1 MYLVI
6 CYFTTRRLLISHP
19 DYASKVMILP
29 VWGQVQRVFHQN
41 RISTL
46 YYREGLSRNLGLA
59 DFSPKWKPCI
69 VFERHHRED
78 FSDES
83 CAGKLVVELL
93 SQYFIFDLSL
103 KSINNVINNFLL
115 HFRRQIVYIYIG
127 SIWLMNLCVDLSIIK
142 LYRRLQ
148 D

>member
-6 CYFTTRRLLISHP
+6 CCFTTRRLLISHP
-19 DYASKVMILP
+19 DYASKVVIVP

-103 KSINNVINNFLL
+103 KSINNVKDNLNAGGNRGFDAISSFI
-115 HFRRQIVYIYIG
+115 FAVRQSTYI
-127 SIWLMNLCVDLSIIK
+127 SAVSA
-142 LYRRLQ
+142 
-148 D
+148 